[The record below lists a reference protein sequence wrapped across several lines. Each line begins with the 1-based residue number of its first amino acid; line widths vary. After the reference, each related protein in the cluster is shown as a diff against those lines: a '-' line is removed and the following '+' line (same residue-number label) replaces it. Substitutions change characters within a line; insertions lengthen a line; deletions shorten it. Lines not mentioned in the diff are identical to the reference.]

1 MRCGNF
7 GIQEIVYEMPTNL
20 VDVGKL
26 VMDAGFDNEMV
37 ARLHNGG
44 LQRVPVNNE
53 GPLPVLVRAAI
64 HKLLEAMPNLSEK
77 TCGIL
82 FAHSVPLLAPANIPF
97 LSLCLEGYKFD
108 NVPRVAISGQPCAI
122 LHMAVRIAGNWLN
135 DFPPEKGILLI
146 GADQAYSVKERIFFG
161 SAMGDVA
168 VAMFVRR
175 EADYNQ
181 VLSTVSECEVIA
193 TGGEASPSEDIARF
207 RSLNPLYIRHAIENC
222 LIDGGIELEELSY
235 IVPHT
240 PYTMIWDTIAEL
252 LKFPRQNILTDY
264 LSETGHLNS
273 NDSFV
278 HYKRAVMEGRIRD
291 GDFALLV
298 NPGFG
303 GTRGCTLI
311 RR

>member
-1 MRCGNF
+1 MKCGNF
-7 GIQEIVYEMPTNL
+7 GFQEMVYEMPTNL
-20 VDVGKL
+20 VDVSKL
-26 VMDAGFDNEMV
+26 VMDAGFNNEMV

-44 LQRVPVNNE
+44 LQRVPVSD
-53 GPLPVLVRAAI
+53 GRPLPILVRAAI
-64 HKLLEAMPNLSEK
+64 NKLLEAMPNLPEK

-97 LSLCLEGYKFD
+97 LSLCLEDYKFD
-108 NVPRVAISGQPCAI
+108 NIPRVAVSGQPCAI
-122 LHMAVRIAGNWLN
+122 LHMAVQLAGNWLN
-135 DFPPEKGILLI
+135 DFSAEKGILLI
-146 GADQAYSVKERIFFG
+146 GADQAYSVQERIFFG

-168 VAMFVRR
+168 VAMFVSQ
-175 EADYNQ
+175 EANHNQ
-181 VLSTVSECEVIA
+181 VLATISECEVIA
-193 TGGEASPSEDIARF
+193 TGGEASLSEDIARF
-207 RSLNPLYIRHAIENC
+207 RSLNPLYIRHAIEKC
-222 LIDGGIELEELSY
+222 LMDGEIELGDLTC

-252 LKFPRQNILTDY
+252 LKFPRQKILTDY

-278 HYKRAVMEGRIRD
+278 HYQRATREGRIND
-291 GDFALLV
+291 GDLALLV